1 MSHHM
6 LLWWQSGGSNLWMRC
21 SSLQVYRACV
31 LSDLLIASIFLSS
44 FSLWGTVGKPTRMN
58 SNLLTSVTAGLG
70 SVTVPGTFHS
80 CCDQIPDRT
89 APGEKFC
96 FPHSSEAS
104 GHSGRSHREKP
115 GSREQ
120 GKQVLGLI
128 TLLFSQGT
136 TLLKRSLPCPSS
148 PLAAPTRAHQ
158 HL

>member
-6 LLWWQSGGSNLWMRC
+6 LLWCWSGGSDLWLRC

-44 FSLWGTVGKPTRMN
+44 FSLWGTVGKSTRMN

-80 CCDQIPDRT
+80 CCDQTPDRT
-89 APGEKFC
+89 SPGEKFC

-104 GHSGRSHREKP
+104 GHSGRSHHEKP
-115 GSREQ
+115 GSSEQ

-136 TLLKRSLPCPSS
+136 TLLKRSLPGPSS